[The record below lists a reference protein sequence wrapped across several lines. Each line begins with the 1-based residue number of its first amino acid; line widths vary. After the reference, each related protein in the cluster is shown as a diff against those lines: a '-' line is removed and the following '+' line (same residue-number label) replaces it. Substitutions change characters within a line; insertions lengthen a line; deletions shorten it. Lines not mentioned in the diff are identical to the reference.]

1 MDRQSERPPTHLS
14 AHSMKCSD
22 AAAAALGVGWCFLQA
37 LLPLSRSIVLIPLLS
52 ADLHKSDSKPIK
64 KKTKKETK
72 SSFFNN
78 DIMGLLKPAGKES
91 QEKSSLTG
99 ESLPLSE
106 AASFQW
112 ACDSNKECV
121 FKRWLNFKALCHAIY
136 CLLENHWFSP
146 LSTSLSFTRF
156 VQKVHN
162 IVTMLSRTG
171 LP

>member
-52 ADLHKSDSKPIK
+52 ADLHKIPNPSKKQK
-64 KKTKKETK
+64 KTK

-78 DIMGLLKPAGKES
+78 DIKGLLKPAGKES
-91 QEKSSLTG
+91 REKSSLTG
-99 ESLPLSE
+99 EPLPLSE

-112 ACDSNKECV
+112 ACDSNKERI
-121 FKRWLNFKALCHAIY
+121 FKRWLNFKALLHAIY
-136 CLLENHWFSP
+136 RLLENHWFFP
-146 LSTSLSFTRF
+146 LSTSLSFTRS
-156 VQKVHN
+156 VQKVCN
-162 IVTMLSRTG
+162 IVTMLKRTG